1 MFVGLRTRS
10 HVVLGLV
17 NGPERRGPV
26 GAHVCTVESGRAQR
40 ERQLGRQRPLFLL
53 LHPPPPDV
61 ARELRPG
68 GWWGRLEAR
77 ARVMI
82 QTYSP
87 ALRNVCRP
95 AARSSH
101 QAGGQGFY
109 QSQSRLTAHLL
120 NRTGAFSSAA
130 PRPSGVIAYF
140 LQLAASPPFS
150 PSPLCFFKAHLF
162 PNSHVFPKCPPRPPT
177 PPLHIGTSREKVL
190 VGLGPSSS
198 QSPPGRRRDPAH

>member
-10 HVVLGLV
+10 RVVLGLV
-17 NGPERRGPV
+17 SGPERRGPV

-68 GWWGRLEAR
+68 GWWGRMEAS

-130 PRPSGVIAYF
+130 PRPRSHC
-140 LQLAASPPFS
+140 LLLAASSLSSLFPK
-150 PSPLCFFKAHLF
+150 SPLFL
-162 PNSHVFPKCPPRPPT
+162 
-177 PPLHIGTSREKVL
+177 
-190 VGLGPSSS
+190 
-198 QSPPGRRRDPAH
+198 QSPPLPQLPCLP